1 MSCVLLHYI
10 IAHMQFVQSMQ
21 GFFRSQVQHS
31 KYVGY
36 TTRSV
41 LIIIHTYIVI
51 FLFTMITDIS
61 CLGFV
66 SPDIPIHPHTL

>member
-1 MSCVLLHYI
+1 M
-10 IAHMQFVQSMQ
+10 
-21 GFFRSQVQHS
+21 QHS

-41 LIIIHTYIVI
+41 LIIIHTYIV
-51 FLFTMITDIS
+51 FFVFTMITDIS